1 MMTLFQVEILPPP
14 GGEGEDAEPVHAEV
28 MRAGPAIRMPY
39 EGDRFTV
46 RDDWGR
52 THAGVIQSVEDMGV
66 TNGADLLG
74 EDRAREEKATTLRI
88 VRLTIAP
95 RAA

>member
-1 MMTLFQVEILPPP
+1 MTLFQVEILPPP

-28 MRAGPAIRMPY
+28 MRAGPAIRAPF
-39 EGDRFTV
+39 EGDHFTV

-52 THAGVIQSVEDMGV
+52 THSGVIQTVEDLGV

-74 EDRAREEKATTLRI
+74 EERARAEKATVLRI